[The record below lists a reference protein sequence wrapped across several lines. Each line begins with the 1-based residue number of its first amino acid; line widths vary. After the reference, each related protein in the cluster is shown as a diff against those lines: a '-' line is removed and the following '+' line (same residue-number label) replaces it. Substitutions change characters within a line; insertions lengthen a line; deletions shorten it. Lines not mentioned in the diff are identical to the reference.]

1 MANHVDSYLYF
12 HTISSEGVNKL
23 RETLERFDKFKDKY
37 ECHLA
42 YAFVDD
48 LDEVFNN
55 PELTMHDLVGAKWA
69 SMHDLVGAKWA
80 YAQDWDEYGIS
91 MYSAWSGTA
100 PFVEWLV
107 NEISM
112 VDKSVVAVYN
122 YSDEMP
128 NFTGV
133 QVYTHEG
140 LEESYELDDYEIREL
155 MIDDNEELAALWDE
169 DEETFTDDWELFH
182 EGVWDWISGWHQ
194 EQTDEILSFL

>member
-1 MANHVDSYLYF
+1 MANHVDSYLHF
-12 HTISSEGVNKL
+12 HTISDEGVNKL
-23 RETLERFDKFKDKY
+23 KETLDRFDKYQSNY

-48 LDEVFNN
+48 VDEVYNN
-55 PELTMHDLVGAKWA
+55 PDM

-80 YAQDWDEYGIS
+80 YAQDWDEGGIS

-107 NEISM
+107 NEIST
-112 VDKSVVAVYN
+112 VDKSVIAVYT

-140 LEESYELDDYEIREL
+140 LDDSYELEHDDIRDG
-155 MIDDNEELAALWDE
+155 MMQDNEELAALWDM
-169 DEETFTDDWELFH
+169 DEEDFTDDWELFH
-182 EGVWDWISGWHQ
+182 EGVWDWVSEWQ
-194 EQTDEILSFL
+194 NNQVNEILEWISSEQS